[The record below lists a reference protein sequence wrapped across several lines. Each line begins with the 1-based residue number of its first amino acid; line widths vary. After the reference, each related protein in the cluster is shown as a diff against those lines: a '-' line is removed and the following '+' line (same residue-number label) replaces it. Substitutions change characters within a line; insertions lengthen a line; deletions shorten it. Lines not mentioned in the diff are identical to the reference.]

1 MTTKKKQVCPI
12 DAAGIT
18 YIDYKDVE
26 LLKKYLTKFNRI
38 IPRYY
43 SMVSL
48 RNQKRLAVAIKRARY
63 MGLLPYVL
71 SYRAPAIEAQSCR
84 GPRDRSCP
92 RSRAAW
98 CVRIYLLPFS
108 SAPG

>member
-71 SYRAPAIEAQSCR
+71 SYRAPAIEAR
-84 GPRDRSCP
+84 K
-92 RSRAAW
+92 
-98 CVRIYLLPFS
+98 ILPD
-108 SAPG
+108 APAEVSEPLDETATAI